1 MDKAHCEENK
11 GHQDNCDD
19 RTGDVSKKSFGWFH
33 NIRSYVALL
42 FTLIVVESA
51 MFAYI
56 ASVLTT
62 LERRFTSQQ
71 VGILITSSQVSTLVC
86 TPFVAHFLGGPN
98 HHRPR
103 WVAVGT
109 LLSCL
114 GIILCVLPQFL
125 SEPYAYDQA
134 SNNTGG
140 ASEFGFCSTAA
151 SESKELNDDEI
162 EQPQEGRM
170 AFNLYFL
177 GRMISGIG
185 GTFYSTLGYSYVDDF
200 SGKKSAFYIGII
212 EASWGIGLPLGFGV
226 ISSACL
232 SIYVDF
238 YRVDMSTIGLTD
250 KDPRWVGAWWL
261 GGIGGAV
268 ALLLLSILL
277 CLFPREMPGG
287 RKEIPESES
296 RYTKSSD
303 VASYSGMN
311 VLLHGKEILVNA
323 WNLLKNPIFMLTV
336 IAYAINNPVGFVIFL
351 PKYFQKDL
359 GFTFSTGNLII
370 GFLWLFPN
378 FPACL
383 VCGYIIK
390 RLKLKLIGLMKC
402 CLILVGVI
410 VVSNG
415 LAMVF
420 PCEGPYLERSRD
432 SSLITECNTDCSC
445 KLDHYQP
452 VCGSNGLNYYSPCY
466 AGCSESIG
474 PKNYSM
480 CACIDEINLENTFA
494 ADELCIEPECNYIAG
509 FLFFMAV
516 FAIANATISLPVTMV
531 TLRCVDENK
540 KSYSLAMKSTIRNL
554 LLIPYSIVAGNLI
567 DSTCILWREEGGER
581 GACAQYDNYL
591 FRVVFLGASCALS
604 GVSLIMFCFT
614 LFLLKRRQ
622 HDEEYDVQIGMTSM
636 TSKEGLDNPTFATEK
651 KWCN

>member
-1 MDKAHCEENK
+1 MDKAHCEENRK
-11 GHQDNCDD
+11 HHDNCDVS
-19 RTGDVSKKSFGWFH
+19 TGDVSKKSFRWFH
-33 NIRSYVALL
+33 KIRSYVALL
-42 FTLIVVESA
+42 FTLIVVECA
-51 MFAYI
+51 MFAYM
-56 ASVLTT
+56 ASVLPT
-62 LERRFTSQQ
+62 LERRYSFTSQQ
-71 VGILITSSQVSTLVC
+71 IGTLVI
-86 TPFVAHFLGGPN
+86 A
-98 HHRPR
+98 
-103 WVAVGT
+103 
-109 LLSCL
+109 S
-114 GIILCVLPQFL
+114 QFL
-125 SEPYAYDQA
+125 SEPYEYDQA

-140 ASEFGFCSTAA
+140 VSEFGLCSTAV
-151 SESKELNDDEI
+151 SESQELNEDEI
-162 EQPQEGRM
+162 EQSQEGRV
-170 AFNLYFL
+170 AYNLYFL

-238 YRVDMSTIGLTD
+238 YRVDMNTIGLTD

-261 GGIGGAV
+261 GGIGGAI
-268 ALLLLSILL
+268 ALLLLSILF
-277 CLFPREMPGG
+277 CFFPREMPGG
-287 RKEIPESES
+287 RREIPESES
-296 RYTKSSD
+296 RYTKNSD
-303 VASYSGMN
+303 VVSYSGMN

-323 WNLLKNPIFMLTV
+323 WNMLKNPIFILTV
-336 IAYAINNPVGFVIFL
+336 LAYAINNPVGFVIFL

-402 CLILVGVI
+402 CIILVGVI

-474 PKNYSM
+474 PKNYTM
-480 CACIDEINLENTFA
+480 CACIDDINLESTFA
-494 ADELCIEPECNYIAG
+494 SDELCIEPICNYVAG
-509 FLFFMAV
+509 FMFFMAV

-540 KSYSLAMKSTIRNL
+540 KSYSLGMKSTIRNL
-554 LLIPYSIVAGNLI
+554 LLIPYSIVAGKLM

-604 GVSLIMFCFT
+604 GVSFIMFCFT
-614 LFLLKRRQ
+614 LFLLKRRHQ
-622 HDEEYDVQIGMTSM
+622 DEGCDVQIGMSTP
-636 TSKEGLDNPTFATEK
+636 EGLDNPTFAVEK
-651 KWCN
+651 NGVTKEATKK

>member
-1 MDKAHCEENK
+1 MDKAHCDENRS
-11 GHQDNCDD
+11 HQDNCDD
-19 RTGDVSKKSFGWFH
+19 RTGDVSKKSFEWFH

-62 LERRFTSQQ
+62 LERRYSFTFQQ

-86 TPFVAHFLGGPN
+86 TPFVAYFLGGPN

-114 GIILCVLPQFL
+114 GIMLCVLPQFL

-134 SNNTGG
+134 SNNTDGEIG
-140 ASEFGFCSTAA
+140 LCSTAA
-151 SESKELNDDEI
+151 RESQELNEDDI

-200 SGKKSAFYIGII
+200 SGKKSAFHI
-212 EASWGIGLPLGFGV
+212 EL
-226 ISSACL
+226 
-232 SIYVDF
+232 
-238 YRVDMSTIGLTD
+238 
-250 KDPRWVGAWWL
+250 
-261 GGIGGAV
+261 
-268 ALLLLSILL
+268 
-277 CLFPREMPGG
+277 
-287 RKEIPESES
+287 
-296 RYTKSSD
+296 
-303 VASYSGMN
+303 
-311 VLLHGKEILVNA
+311 LVNA
-323 WNLLKNPIFMLTV
+323 WNMLKNPIFILTV
-336 IAYAINNPVGFVIFL
+336 LAYAINNPVGFVIFL

-402 CLILVGVI
+402 CIILVGVI

-432 SSLITECNTDCSC
+432 SSLITECNTDCDC

-452 VCGSNGLNYYSPCY
+452 VCGSNSLNYYSPCY

-474 PKNYSM
+474 PKNYTM
-480 CACIDEINLENTFA
+480 CSCIDDINLESTFA
-494 ADELCIEPECNYIAG
+494 SDELCIEPKCNYIAG
-509 FLFFMAV
+509 FMFFMAV

-540 KSYSLAMKSTIRNL
+540 KSYSLGMKNTIRNL
-554 LLIPYSIVAGNLI
+554 LLIPYSIVAGKLI

-604 GVSLIMFCFT
+604 GVSFIMFCFT

-622 HDEEYDVQIGMTSM
+622 HDEEYDVQIGMTTFMWLFPEFPVNIALGYFIKWKKLKLTGLTKCCIIIVCGLIVLNGLALFLPCEGPYLVGSRCVDEGKKSFAIGIK
-636 TSKEGLDNPTFATEK
+636 TIIGSLSKLGFCILPSNQGIPK
-651 KWCN
+651 HPGILL